1 MKIALSQFEIIPS
14 MPRVNA
20 ERMINFIKEA
30 KNNKADMIIFPE
42 LSISGYLIGDM
53 WESESFIR
61 ECEELGEEI
70 IKASKDIFVIFGNV
84 AVDRNKKNFDG
95 RVRKYN
101 ALFLAKN
108 GKLIKNPT
116 KNYKKNSSIKNSYMP
131 YPFIIKTLLT
141 NYKEFEEPR
150 HFFSLK
156 DLFLENALKI
166 ENNFKNKFNIK
177 EYLKP
182 IEIDIDGEK
191 INLGLTICED
201 AWSSNY
207 DLSPMDIINENAD
220 IFINISSSPYTLIKN
235 DRRHKIYS
243 DIAKKYKKPL
253 IYVNNV
259 GIQNNGK
266 TVYAF
271 DGGSSVYDDKGNI
284 ILTSNRYEESLY
296 YIEMNITKKE
306 YPKPIIIKEENEYK
320 LIYDTIIYGIR
331 KFTKSIGINKVV
343 IGVSGGIDSALS
355 SAVYVNAI
363 GKDNVLLVNMPSKFN
378 SNTTKNLAK
387 TLSENL
393 GCGYMIVPI
402 QESVDFTIKQIET
415 IPIIKDG
422 KKSFLKVSSF
432 VSENIQA
439 RDRSARILSGLAA
452 AFGGAFT
459 CNANKTETTVGYST
473 LYGDGAGF
481 FAALAD
487 LWKYQIYELAKYI
500 NKNIFKK
507 EIIPEGSIDIVPSAE
522 LSSAQAVDEGKGD
535 PIKYDYHDYLF
546 KTLIE
551 SWNKIIPED
560 ILRWYIDGE
569 LEEKI
574 GCKKGLIKKYFK
586 NDLEF
591 VEDLERW
598 WKQYTGIA
606 VAKRIQSPPILAI
619 SRRAFGFG
627 NRESQNGVYYTSKY
641 LYLKNKILD

>member
-14 MPRVNA
+14 IPTNNA
-20 ERMINFIKEA
+20 ARIINYIEEA

-42 LSISGYLIGDM
+42 LAISGYLIGDM

-101 ALFLAKN
+101 ALFLAKD
-108 GKLIKNPT
+108 GKLIKNPQS
-116 KNYKKNSSIKNSYMP
+116 KIP
-131 YPFIIKTLLT
+131 YPFIIKTLLP
-141 NYKEFEEPR
+141 NYKEFEDTR

-156 DLFLENALKI
+156 DLIFENTFKNN
-166 ENNFKNKFNIK
+166 ENNFDIK
-177 EYLKP
+177 EYFNP
-182 IEIDIDGEK
+182 VEININGEK

-207 DLSPMDIINENAD
+207 NLSPIDILNEKTD
-220 IFINISSSPYTLIKN
+220 LFINISSSPYTLIK
-235 DRRHKIYS
+235 DTKRHKMYS
-243 DIAKKYKKPL
+243 DISKKYNKPL

-266 TVYAF
+266 TVYTF
-271 DGGSSVYDDKGNI
+271 DGGSSAYDNNGNI
-284 ILTSNRYEESLY
+284 IFASNRYEERLY
-296 YIEMNITKKE
+296 YIEMNLTKKE
-306 YPKPIIIKEENEYK
+306 FPKAIKINEENEYK

-331 KFTKSIGINKVV
+331 KFMKSIGINKVV

-355 SAVYVNAI
+355 SAMYVSAI
-363 GKDNVLLVNMPSKFN
+363 GKDNVLLVNMPSRFN

-387 TLSENL
+387 TLAENL
-393 GCGYMIVPI
+393 GCAYMVVPI
-402 QESVDFTIKQIET
+402 QESVDFTIKQIENC
-415 IPIIKDG
+415 PMIKDG
-422 KKSFLKVSSF
+422 KESFLKVSSF
-432 VSENIQA
+432 ASENIQA
-439 RDRSARILSGLAA
+439 RDRSSRILSGLAA
-452 AFGGAFT
+452 SFGGVFT
-459 CNANKTETTVGYST
+459 CNANKTETMVGYST

-507 EIIPEGSIDIVPSAE
+507 EIIPEGSINIIPSAE
-522 LSSAQAVDEGKGD
+522 LSNAQAVDEGKGD

-546 KTLIE
+546 KTLME
-551 SWNKIIPED
+551 SWNRILPED
-560 ILRWYIDGE
+560 ILQMYIDRV

-574 GCKKGLIKKYFK
+574 GCEKGIIKKYFK
-586 NDLEF
+586 SDLEF
-591 VEDLERW
+591 VEDLEKW
-598 WKQYTGIA
+598 WRQYMGMA
-606 VAKRIQSPPILAI
+606 VSKRIQAPPILAI

-627 NRESQNGVYYTSKY
+627 NRESQNRVYYTSKY
-641 LYLKNKILD
+641 LRLKNRILN

>member
-14 MPRVNA
+14 MPSDNA
-20 ERMINFIKEA
+20 ARIINYIEEA

-42 LSISGYLIGDM
+42 LAISGYLIGDI

-101 ALFLAKN
+101 ALFLAKD
-108 GKLIKNPT
+108 GKLIKNPYS
-116 KNYKKNSSIKNSYMP
+116 KIP
-131 YPFIIKTLLT
+131 YPFIIKTLLP
-141 NYKEFEEPR
+141 NYKEFEDTR

-156 DLFLENALKI
+156 DLIFENAL
-166 ENNFKNKFNIK
+166 EDNFDLK
-177 EYLKP
+177 EYFNP
-182 IEIDIDGEK
+182 VEININGEK

-207 DLSPMDIINENAD
+207 NLSPIDILNEKID
-220 IFINISSSPYTLIKN
+220 LFINISSSPYTLIK
-235 DRRHKIYS
+235 DTKRHKMYS
-243 DIAKKYKKPL
+243 DISKKYNKPL

-266 TVYAF
+266 TVYTF
-271 DGGSSVYDDKGNI
+271 DGGSSAYDNNGNI
-284 ILTSNRYEESLY
+284 ICASNRYEERLY
-296 YIEMNITKKE
+296 YIEMNLTKKE
-306 YPKPIIIKEENEYK
+306 LPKAIKINEENEYK

-331 KFTKSIGINKVV
+331 KFMKSIGINKVV

-378 SNTTKNLAK
+378 SNTTKNLSK
-387 TLSENL
+387 TLAENL
-393 GCGYMIVPI
+393 GCAYMVVPI

-415 IPIIKDG
+415 CKIIKDG
-422 KKSFLKVSSF
+422 EESFLKVSSF
-432 VSENIQA
+432 IAENIQA
-439 RDRSARILSGLAA
+439 RDRSSRILSGLAA
-452 AFGGAFT
+452 SFGGVFT
-459 CNANKTETTVGYST
+459 CNANKTETMVGYST

-507 EIIPEGSIDIVPSAE
+507 EIIPEGSINIIPSAE
-522 LSSAQAVDEGKGD
+522 LSNAQAVDEGKGD

-551 SWNKIIPED
+551 SWNRILPED
-560 ILRWYIDGE
+560 ILQMYIDGI

-574 GCKKGLIKKYFK
+574 GCEKGIIKKYFK

-591 VEDLERW
+591 IEDLEKW
-598 WKQYTGIA
+598 WRQYMGMA
-606 VAKRIQSPPILAI
+606 VSKRIQAPPILAI
-619 SRRAFGFG
+619 SRRTFGFG
-627 NRESQNGVYYTSKY
+627 NRESQNRVYYTSKY
-641 LYLKNKILD
+641 LYLKNKLLN

>member
-14 MPRVNA
+14 MPTNNA
-20 ERMINFIKEA
+20 ARIINYIEEA

-101 ALFLAKN
+101 ALFLAKDE
-108 GKLIKNPT
+108 KLIKNPYS
-116 KNYKKNSSIKNSYMP
+116 KIP
-131 YPFIIKTLLT
+131 YPFIIKTLLP
-141 NYKEFEEPR
+141 NYKEFEDTR

-156 DLFLENALKI
+156 DFIFENTLED
-166 ENNFKNKFNIK
+166 NFDLK
-177 EYLKP
+177 EYFNPVK
-182 IEIDIDGEK
+182 ININGEK

-207 DLSPMDIINENAD
+207 NLSPIDILNEKTD
-220 IFINISSSPYTLIKN
+220 LFINISSSPYTLIK
-235 DRRHKIYS
+235 DTKRHKMYS
-243 DIAKKYKKPL
+243 DISKKYNKPL

-266 TVYAF
+266 TVYTF
-271 DGGSSVYDDKGNI
+271 DGGSSAYDNNGNI
-284 ILTSNRYEESLY
+284 IFASNRYEERLY
-296 YIEMNITKKE
+296 YIEMNLTKKE
-306 YPKPIIIKEENEYK
+306 FPKAIKINEENEYK

-331 KFTKSIGINKVV
+331 KFTKLIGINKVV

-363 GKDNVLLVNMPSKFN
+363 GKDNVLLVNMPSRFN

-387 TLSENL
+387 TLAENL
-393 GCGYMIVPI
+393 GCAYMVVPI

-415 IPIIKDG
+415 CKIIKDG
-422 KKSFLKVSSF
+422 EESFLKVSSF
-432 VSENIQA
+432 IAENIQA
-439 RDRSARILSGLAA
+439 RDRSSRILSGLAA
-452 AFGGAFT
+452 SFGGVFT
-459 CNANKTETTVGYST
+459 CNANKTETMVGYST

-507 EIIPEGSIDIVPSAE
+507 EIIPEGSINIIPSAE
-522 LSSAQAVDEGKGD
+522 LSNAQAVDEGKGD

-546 KTLIE
+546 KTLME
-551 SWNKIIPED
+551 SWNRILPED
-560 ILRWYIDGE
+560 ILKMYIDGI

-574 GCKKGLIKKYFK
+574 GCEKGIIKKYFK

-591 VEDLERW
+591 IEDLEKW
-598 WKQYTGIA
+598 WRQYMGMAIS
-606 VAKRIQSPPILAI
+606 KRIQAPPILAI

-627 NRESQNGVYYTSKY
+627 NRESQNRVYYTSKY
-641 LYLKNKILD
+641 LYLKNKLLN

>member
-14 MPRVNA
+14 MPTNNA
-20 ERMINFIKEA
+20 ARIINYIEEA

-42 LSISGYLIGDM
+42 LAISGYLIGDM

-101 ALFLAKN
+101 ALFLAKD
-108 GKLIKNPT
+108 GKLIKNPRT
-116 KNYKKNSSIKNSYMP
+116 KIP
-131 YPFIIKTLLT
+131 YPFIIKTLLP
-141 NYKEFEEPR
+141 NYKEFEDTR

-156 DLFLENALKI
+156 DLIFENAL
-166 ENNFKNKFNIK
+166 EDNFDLK
-177 EYLKP
+177 EYFNP
-182 IEIDIDGEK
+182 VEININGEK

-207 DLSPMDIINENAD
+207 NLSPIDILNEKID
-220 IFINISSSPYTLIKN
+220 LFINISSSPYTLIK
-235 DRRHKIYS
+235 DTKRHKMYS
-243 DIAKKYKKPL
+243 DISKKYNKPL

-266 TVYAF
+266 TVYTF
-271 DGGSSVYDDKGNI
+271 DGGSSAYDNNGNI
-284 ILTSNRYEESLY
+284 ICASNRYEERLY
-296 YIEMNITKKE
+296 YIEMNLTKKE
-306 YPKPIIIKEENEYK
+306 FPKAIKINEENEYK

-331 KFTKSIGINKVV
+331 KFMKSIGINKVV

-387 TLSENL
+387 TLAENL
-393 GCGYMIVPI
+393 GCAYMVVPI

-415 IPIIKDG
+415 CKIIKDG
-422 KKSFLKVSSF
+422 KESFLKVSSF
-432 VSENIQA
+432 IAENIQA

-452 AFGGAFT
+452 SFGGVFT
-459 CNANKTETTVGYST
+459 CNANKTETMVGYST

-507 EIIPEGSIDIVPSAE
+507 EIIPEGSINIIPSAE
-522 LSSAQAVDEGKGD
+522 LSNAQAVDEGKGD

-551 SWNKIIPED
+551 SWNRILPED
-560 ILRWYIDGE
+560 ILQMYIDE
-569 LEEKI
+569 ILEEKI
-574 GCKKGLIKKYFK
+574 GCEKGIIKKYFK

-591 VEDLERW
+591 IEDLEKW
-598 WKQYTGIA
+598 WRQYMGMAIS
-606 VAKRIQSPPILAI
+606 KRIQAPPILAI

-627 NRESQNGVYYTSKY
+627 NRESQNRVYYTSKY
-641 LYLKNKILD
+641 LYLKNKLLN

>member
-14 MPRVNA
+14 MPTNNA
-20 ERMINFIKEA
+20 ARIINYIEEA

-42 LSISGYLIGDM
+42 LAISGYLIGDM

-101 ALFLAKN
+101 ALFLAKD
-108 GKLIKNPT
+108 GKLIKNLYS
-116 KNYKKNSSIKNSYMP
+116 KIS
-131 YPFIIKTLLT
+131 YPFIIKTLLP
-141 NYKEFEEPR
+141 NYKEFEDTR

-156 DLFLENALKI
+156 DFIFENAL
-166 ENNFKNKFNIK
+166 EDNFDLK
-177 EYLKP
+177 EYFNP
-182 IEIDIDGEK
+182 VEININGEK

-207 DLSPMDIINENAD
+207 NLSPIDILNEKTD
-220 IFINISSSPYTLIKN
+220 LFINISSSPYTLIK
-235 DRRHKIYS
+235 DTKRHKMYS
-243 DIAKKYKKPL
+243 DIAKKYNKPL

-266 TVYAF
+266 TVYTF
-271 DGGSSVYDDKGNI
+271 DGGSSAYDNNGNI
-284 ILTSNRYEESLY
+284 ICASNRYEERLY
-296 YIEMNITKKE
+296 YIEMNLTKKE
-306 YPKPIIIKEENEYK
+306 FPKAIKINEENEYK

-331 KFTKSIGINKVV
+331 KFMKSIGINKVV

-363 GKDNVLLVNMPSKFN
+363 GKDNVLLVNMPSRFN

-387 TLSENL
+387 TLAENL
-393 GCGYMIVPI
+393 GCAYMVVPI

-415 IPIIKDG
+415 CKIIKDTEE
-422 KKSFLKVSSF
+422 SFLKVSSF
-432 VSENIQA
+432 ITENIQA
-439 RDRSARILSGLAA
+439 RDRSSRILSGLAA
-452 AFGGAFT
+452 SFGGVFT
-459 CNANKTETTVGYST
+459 CNANKTETMVGYST

-487 LWKYQIYELAKYI
+487 LWKYQIYELSKYI

-507 EIIPEGSIDIVPSAE
+507 EIIPEGSINIIPSAE
-522 LSSAQAVDEGKGD
+522 LSNAQAVDEGKGD

-546 KTLIE
+546 KALIE
-551 SWNKIIPED
+551 SWNRILPED
-560 ILRWYIDGE
+560 ILKMYIDGV

-574 GCKKGLIKKYFK
+574 GCEKGIIKKYFK

-591 VEDLERW
+591 IEDLEKW
-598 WKQYTGIA
+598 WRQYMGMAIS
-606 VAKRIQSPPILAI
+606 KRIQAPPILAI

-627 NRESQNGVYYTSKY
+627 NRESQNRVYYTSKY
-641 LYLKNKILD
+641 LYLKNKLLN

>member
-14 MPRVNA
+14 MPTNNA
-20 ERMINFIKEA
+20 ARIINYIEEA
-30 KNNKADMIIFPE
+30 KNNNADMIIFPE
-42 LSISGYLIGDM
+42 LAISGYLIGDM

-101 ALFLAKN
+101 ALFLAKD
-108 GKLIKNPT
+108 GKLIKNPYS
-116 KNYKKNSSIKNSYMP
+116 KIP
-131 YPFIIKTLLT
+131 YPFIIKTLLP
-141 NYKEFEEPR
+141 NYKEFEDTR

-156 DLFLENALKI
+156 DLIFENALKD
-166 ENNFKNKFNIK
+166 NKDNFDIK
-177 EYLKP
+177 EYFKP
-182 IEIDIDGEK
+182 VEININGEK

-207 DLSPMDIINENAD
+207 NLSPIDILNEKTD
-220 IFINISSSPYTLIKN
+220 LFINISSSPYTLIK
-235 DRRHKIYS
+235 DTKRHKMYS
-243 DIAKKYKKPL
+243 DISKKYNKPL

-266 TVYAF
+266 TVYTF
-271 DGGSSVYDDKGNI
+271 DGGSSAYDNNGNI
-284 ILTSNRYEESLY
+284 ICASNRYEERLY
-296 YIEMNITKKE
+296 YIEMNLTKKE
-306 YPKPIIIKEENEYK
+306 FSKAIKINEENEYK

-331 KFTKSIGINKVV
+331 KFMKSIGINKVV

-363 GKDNVLLVNMPSKFN
+363 GKDNVLLVNMPSRFN

-387 TLSENL
+387 TLAENL
-393 GCGYMIVPI
+393 GCAYMVVPI

-415 IPIIKDG
+415 CKIIKDG
-422 KKSFLKVSSF
+422 EESFLKVSSF
-432 VSENIQA
+432 IAENIQA

-452 AFGGAFT
+452 SFGGVFT
-459 CNANKTETTVGYST
+459 CNANKTETMVGYST

-507 EIIPEGSIDIVPSAE
+507 EIIPEGSINIVPSAE
-522 LSSAQAVDEGKGD
+522 LSNAQAVDEGKGD

-546 KTLIE
+546 KALME
-551 SWNKIIPED
+551 SWNRILPED
-560 ILRWYIDGE
+560 ILQMYIDGV

-574 GCKKGLIKKYFK
+574 GCEKGIIKKYFK

-591 VEDLERW
+591 IEDLEKW
-598 WKQYTGIA
+598 WRQYMGMAIS
-606 VAKRIQSPPILAI
+606 KRIQAPPILAI

-627 NRESQNGVYYTSKY
+627 NRESQNRVYYTSKY
-641 LYLKNKILD
+641 LYLKNKLLN

>member
-14 MPRVNA
+14 MPTNNA
-20 ERMINFIKEA
+20 ARIINYIEEA

-42 LSISGYLIGDM
+42 LAISGYLIGDM

-61 ECEELGEEI
+61 ECEEFGEEI

-101 ALFLAKN
+101 ALFLAKD
-108 GKLIKNPT
+108 GKLIKNPYS
-116 KNYKKNSSIKNSYMP
+116 KIP
-131 YPFIIKTLLT
+131 YPFIIKTLLP
-141 NYKEFEEPR
+141 NYKEFEDTR

-156 DLFLENALKI
+156 DLIFENAL
-166 ENNFKNKFNIK
+166 EDNFDLK
-177 EYLKP
+177 EYFNP
-182 IEIDIDGEK
+182 VEININGEK

-207 DLSPMDIINENAD
+207 NLSPIDILNEKTD
-220 IFINISSSPYTLIKN
+220 LFINISSSPYTLIK
-235 DRRHKIYS
+235 DTKRHKMYS
-243 DIAKKYKKPL
+243 DISKKYNKPL

-266 TVYAF
+266 TVYTF
-271 DGGSSVYDDKGNI
+271 DGGSSAYDNNGNI
-284 ILTSNRYEESLY
+284 IFASNRYEERLY
-296 YIEMNITKKE
+296 YIEMNLTKKE
-306 YPKPIIIKEENEYK
+306 FPKAIKINEENEYK

-331 KFTKSIGINKVV
+331 KFMKSIGINKVV

-363 GKDNVLLVNMPSKFN
+363 GKDNVLLVNMPSRFN

-387 TLSENL
+387 TLAENL
-393 GCGYMIVPI
+393 SCAYMVVPI

-415 IPIIKDG
+415 CKIIKDG
-422 KKSFLKVSSF
+422 EESFLKVSF
-432 VSENIQA
+432 FASENIQA
-439 RDRSARILSGLAA
+439 RDRSSRILSGLAA
-452 AFGGAFT
+452 SFGGVFT
-459 CNANKTETTVGYST
+459 CNANKTETMVGYST

-507 EIIPEGSIDIVPSAE
+507 EIIPEGSINIIPSAE
-522 LSSAQAVDEGKGD
+522 LSNAQAVDEGKGD

-546 KTLIE
+546 KTLME
-551 SWNKIIPED
+551 SWNRILPED
-560 ILRWYIDGE
+560 ILQMYIDGV

-574 GCKKGLIKKYFK
+574 GCEKGIIKKYFK

-591 VEDLERW
+591 IEDLEKW
-598 WKQYTGIA
+598 WRQYMGMAIS
-606 VAKRIQSPPILAI
+606 KRIQAPPILAI

-627 NRESQNGVYYTSKY
+627 NRESQNRVYYTSKY
-641 LYLKNKILD
+641 LYLKNKLLN

>member
-14 MPRVNA
+14 MPTNNA
-20 ERMINFIKEA
+20 ARIINYIEEA

-42 LSISGYLIGDM
+42 LAISGYLIGDM

-61 ECEELGEEI
+61 ECEEFGEEI

-84 AVDRNKKNFDG
+84 AIDKNKKNFDG

-101 ALFLAKN
+101 ALFLAKD
-108 GKLIKNPT
+108 GKLIKNPYS
-116 KNYKKNSSIKNSYMP
+116 KIP
-131 YPFIIKTLLT
+131 YPFIIKTLLP
-141 NYKEFEEPR
+141 NYKEFEDTR

-156 DLFLENALKI
+156 DLIFENAL
-166 ENNFKNKFNIK
+166 EDNFDLK
-177 EYLKP
+177 EYFKP
-182 IEIDIDGEK
+182 VEININGEK

-207 DLSPMDIINENAD
+207 NLSPIDILNEKTD
-220 IFINISSSPYTLIKN
+220 LFINISSSPYTLIK
-235 DRRHKIYS
+235 DTKRHKMYS
-243 DIAKKYKKPL
+243 DISKKYNKPL

-266 TVYAF
+266 TVYTF
-271 DGGSSVYDDKGNI
+271 DGGSSAYDNNGNI
-284 ILTSNRYEESLY
+284 ICASNRYEERLY
-296 YIEMNITKKE
+296 YIEMNLTKKE
-306 YPKPIIIKEENEYK
+306 FPKAIKINEENEYK

-331 KFTKSIGINKVV
+331 KFMKSIGINKAV

-355 SAVYVNAI
+355 SAMYVSAI
-363 GKDNVLLVNMPSKFN
+363 GKDNVLLVNMPSRFN

-387 TLSENL
+387 TLAENL
-393 GCGYMIVPI
+393 GCAYMVVPI

-415 IPIIKDG
+415 CKIIKDG
-422 KKSFLKVSSF
+422 EESFLKVSSF
-432 VSENIQA
+432 IAENIQA
-439 RDRSARILSGLAA
+439 RDRSSRILSGLAA
-452 AFGGAFT
+452 SFGGVFT
-459 CNANKTETTVGYST
+459 CNANKTETMVGYST

-507 EIIPEGSIDIVPSAE
+507 EIIPEGSINIIPSAE
-522 LSSAQAVDEGKGD
+522 LSNAQAVDEGKGD

-546 KTLIE
+546 KTLME
-551 SWNKIIPED
+551 SWNRILPED
-560 ILRWYIDGE
+560 ILQMYIDGI

-574 GCKKGLIKKYFK
+574 GCEKGIIKKYFK

-591 VEDLERW
+591 IEDLEKW
-598 WKQYTGIA
+598 WRQYMGMA
-606 VAKRIQSPPILAI
+606 VSKRIQAPPILAI
-619 SRRAFGFG
+619 SRRTFGFG
-627 NRESQNGVYYTSKY
+627 NRESQNRVYYTSKY
-641 LYLKNKILD
+641 LRLKNRILN

>member
-14 MPRVNA
+14 MPTNNA
-20 ERMINFIKEA
+20 ARIINYIEEA

-42 LSISGYLIGDM
+42 LAISGYLIGDM

-101 ALFLAKN
+101 ALFLAKD
-108 GKLIKNPT
+108 GKLIKNPYS
-116 KNYKKNSSIKNSYMP
+116 KIP
-131 YPFIIKTLLT
+131 YPFIIKTLLP
-141 NYKEFEEPR
+141 NYKEFEDTR

-156 DLFLENALKI
+156 DLIFENAL
-166 ENNFKNKFNIK
+166 EDNFDLK
-177 EYLKP
+177 EYFKP
-182 IEIDIDGEK
+182 VEININGEK

-207 DLSPMDIINENAD
+207 NLSPIDILNEKTD
-220 IFINISSSPYTLIKN
+220 LFINISSSPYTLIK
-235 DRRHKIYS
+235 DTKRHKMYS
-243 DIAKKYKKPL
+243 DISKKYNKPL

-266 TVYAF
+266 TVYTF
-271 DGGSSVYDDKGNI
+271 DGGSSAYDNNGNI
-284 ILTSNRYEESLY
+284 IFASNRYEERLY
-296 YIEMNITKKE
+296 YIEMNLTKKE
-306 YPKPIIIKEENEYK
+306 FPKAIKINEENEYK

-331 KFTKSIGINKVV
+331 KFMKSIGINKVV

-363 GKDNVLLVNMPSKFN
+363 GKDNVLLVNMPSRFN

-387 TLSENL
+387 TLAENL
-393 GCGYMIVPI
+393 GCAYMVVPI

-415 IPIIKDG
+415 CKIIKDTEE
-422 KKSFLKVSSF
+422 SFLKVSSF
-432 VSENIQA
+432 IAENIQA
-439 RDRSARILSGLAA
+439 RDRSSRILSGLAA
-452 AFGGAFT
+452 SFGGVFT
-459 CNANKTETTVGYST
+459 CNANKTETMVGYST

-507 EIIPEGSIDIVPSAE
+507 EIIPEGSINIIPSAE
-522 LSSAQAVDEGKGD
+522 LSNAQAVDEGKGD

-546 KTLIE
+546 KALIE
-551 SWNKIIPED
+551 SWNRILPED
-560 ILRWYIDGE
+560 ILQMYIDE
-569 LEEKI
+569 TLEEKI
-574 GCKKGLIKKYFK
+574 GCEKGIIKKYFK

-591 VEDLERW
+591 IEDLEKW
-598 WKQYTGIA
+598 WRQYMGMAIS
-606 VAKRIQSPPILAI
+606 KRIQAPPILAI

-627 NRESQNGVYYTSKY
+627 NRESQNRVYYTSKY
-641 LYLKNKILD
+641 LYLKNKLLN

>member
-14 MPRVNA
+14 MPTNNA
-20 ERMINFIKEA
+20 ARIINYIEEA

-42 LSISGYLIGDM
+42 LAISGYLIGDM

-101 ALFLAKN
+101 ALFLAKD
-108 GKLIKNPT
+108 GKLIKNPYS
-116 KNYKKNSSIKNSYMP
+116 KIP
-131 YPFIIKTLLT
+131 YPFIIKTLLP
-141 NYKEFEEPR
+141 NYKEFEDTR

-156 DLFLENALKI
+156 DLIFENAL
-166 ENNFKNKFNIK
+166 EDNFDLK
-177 EYLKP
+177 EYFNP
-182 IEIDIDGEK
+182 VEININGEK

-207 DLSPMDIINENAD
+207 NLSPIDILNEKTD
-220 IFINISSSPYTLIKN
+220 LFINISSSPYTLIK
-235 DRRHKIYS
+235 DTKRHKMYS
-243 DIAKKYKKPL
+243 DISKKYNKPL

-266 TVYAF
+266 TVYTF
-271 DGGSSVYDDKGNI
+271 DGGSSAYDNNGNI
-284 ILTSNRYEESLY
+284 IFASNRYEERLY
-296 YIEMNITKKE
+296 YIEMNLTKKE
-306 YPKPIIIKEENEYK
+306 FPKAIKINEENEYK

-331 KFTKSIGINKVV
+331 KFMKSIGINKVV

-355 SAVYVNAI
+355 SVVYVNAI

-387 TLSENL
+387 TLAENL
-393 GCGYMIVPI
+393 SCAYMVVPI
-402 QESVDFTIKQIET
+402 QESLDFTIKQIET
-415 IPIIKDG
+415 CKIIKDREE
-422 KKSFLKVSSF
+422 SFLKVSSF
-432 VSENIQA
+432 IAENIQA
-439 RDRSARILSGLAA
+439 RDRSSRILSGLAA
-452 AFGGAFT
+452 SFGGVFT
-459 CNANKTETTVGYST
+459 CNANKTETMVGYST

-507 EIIPEGSIDIVPSAE
+507 EIIPEGSINIIPSAE
-522 LSSAQAVDEGKGD
+522 LSNAQAVDEGKGD

-551 SWNKIIPED
+551 SWNRILPED
-560 ILRWYIDGE
+560 ILQMYIDRV

-574 GCKKGLIKKYFK
+574 GCEKGIIKKYFK

-591 VEDLERW
+591 IEDLEKW
-598 WKQYTGIA
+598 WRQYMGMAIS
-606 VAKRIQSPPILAI
+606 KRIQAPPILAI

-627 NRESQNGVYYTSKY
+627 NRESQNRVYYTSKY
-641 LYLKNKILD
+641 LYLKNKLLN

>member
-14 MPRVNA
+14 MPTNNA
-20 ERMINFIKEA
+20 ARIINYIEEA

-42 LSISGYLIGDM
+42 LAISGYLIGDM

-101 ALFLAKN
+101 ALFLAKD
-108 GKLIKNPT
+108 GKLIKNPYS
-116 KNYKKNSSIKNSYMP
+116 KIP
-131 YPFIIKTLLT
+131 YPFIIKTLLP
-141 NYKEFEEPR
+141 NYKEFEDTR

-156 DLFLENALKI
+156 DLIFENAL
-166 ENNFKNKFNIK
+166 EDNFDLK
-177 EYLKP
+177 EYFNP
-182 IEIDIDGEK
+182 IEISINGEK

-207 DLSPMDIINENAD
+207 NLSPIDILNEKID
-220 IFINISSSPYTLIKN
+220 LFINISSSPYTLIK
-235 DRRHKIYS
+235 DTKRHKMYS
-243 DIAKKYKKPL
+243 DISKKYNKPL

-266 TVYAF
+266 TVYTF
-271 DGGSSVYDDKGNI
+271 DGGSSAYDNNGNI
-284 ILTSNRYEESLY
+284 IFASNRYEERLY
-296 YIEMNITKKE
+296 YIEMNLTKKE
-306 YPKPIIIKEENEYK
+306 FPKAIKINEENEYK

-331 KFTKSIGINKVV
+331 KFMKSIGINKVV

-363 GKDNVLLVNMPSKFN
+363 GKDNVLLVNMPSRFN

-387 TLSENL
+387 TLAENL
-393 GCGYMIVPI
+393 GCAYMVVPI

-415 IPIIKDG
+415 CKIIKDTEE
-422 KKSFLKVSSF
+422 SFLKASSF
-432 VSENIQA
+432 ISENIQA
-439 RDRSARILSGLAA
+439 RDRSSRILSGLAA
-452 AFGGAFT
+452 SFGGVFT
-459 CNANKTETTVGYST
+459 CNANKTETMVGYST

-507 EIIPEGSIDIVPSAE
+507 EIIPEGSINIIPSAE
-522 LSSAQAVDEGKGD
+522 LSNAQAVDEGKGD

-546 KTLIE
+546 KTLME
-551 SWNKIIPED
+551 SWNRILPED
-560 ILRWYIDGE
+560 ILQMYMDGI

-574 GCKKGLIKKYFK
+574 GCEKGIIKKYFK

-591 VEDLERW
+591 IEDLEKW
-598 WKQYTGIA
+598 WRQYMGMAIS
-606 VAKRIQSPPILAI
+606 KRIQAPPILAI

-627 NRESQNGVYYTSKY
+627 DRESQNRVYYTSKY
-641 LYLKNKILD
+641 LYLKNKLLN

>member
-14 MPRVNA
+14 MPSDNA
-20 ERMINFIKEA
+20 ARIINYIEEA

-42 LSISGYLIGDM
+42 LAISGYLIGDM
-53 WESESFIR
+53 LESESFIR

-101 ALFLAKN
+101 ALFLAKDE
-108 GKLIKNPT
+108 KLIKNPYS
-116 KNYKKNSSIKNSYMP
+116 KIP
-131 YPFIIKTLLT
+131 YPFIIKTLLP
-141 NYKEFEEPR
+141 NYKEFEDTR

-156 DLFLENALKI
+156 DFIFENTLED
-166 ENNFKNKFNIK
+166 NFDLK
-177 EYLKP
+177 EYFNP
-182 IEIDIDGEK
+182 VEININGEK

-207 DLSPMDIINENAD
+207 NLSPIDILNEKTD
-220 IFINISSSPYTLIKN
+220 LFINISSSPYTLIK
-235 DRRHKIYS
+235 DTKRHKMYS
-243 DIAKKYKKPL
+243 DISKKHNKPL

-266 TVYAF
+266 TVYTF
-271 DGGSSVYDDKGNI
+271 DGGSSAYDNNGNI
-284 ILTSNRYEESLY
+284 ICASNRYEERLY
-296 YIEMNITKKE
+296 YIEMNLTKKE
-306 YPKPIIIKEENEYK
+306 FPKAIKINEENEYK

-331 KFTKSIGINKVV
+331 KFMKSIGINKVV

-363 GKDNVLLVNMPSKFN
+363 GKDNVLLVNMPSIFN

-387 TLSENL
+387 TLAENL
-393 GCGYMIVPI
+393 GCAYMVVPI

-415 IPIIKDG
+415 CKIIKDG
-422 KKSFLKVSSF
+422 EESFFKVSSF
-432 VSENIQA
+432 IAENIQA
-439 RDRSARILSGLAA
+439 RDRSSRILSGLAA
-452 AFGGAFT
+452 SFGGVFT
-459 CNANKTETTVGYST
+459 CNANKTETMVGYST

-487 LWKYQIYELAKYI
+487 LWKYQIYGLSKYI
-500 NKNIFKK
+500 NQNIFKK
-507 EIIPEGSIDIVPSAE
+507 EIIPEGSINIIPSAE
-522 LSSAQAVDEGKGD
+522 LSNAQAVDEGKGD

-546 KTLIE
+546 KTLME
-551 SWNKIIPED
+551 SWNRILPED
-560 ILRWYIDGE
+560 ILQMYIDGI

-574 GCKKGLIKKYFK
+574 GCEKGIIKKYFK

-591 VEDLERW
+591 IEDLEKW
-598 WKQYTGIA
+598 WRQYMGMAIS
-606 VAKRIQSPPILAI
+606 KRIQAPPILAI

-627 NRESQNGVYYTSKY
+627 NRESQNRVYYTSKY
-641 LYLKNKILD
+641 LYLKNKLLN

>member
-1 MKIALSQFEIIPS
+1 MKITLSQLEIIPS
-14 MPRVNA
+14 MPTNNA
-20 ERMINFIKEA
+20 ARIINYIEEA

-42 LSISGYLIGDM
+42 LAISGYLIGDM

-95 RVRKYN
+95 RVIKYN
-101 ALFLAKN
+101 ALFLAKD
-108 GKLIKNPT
+108 GKLIKNPYS
-116 KNYKKNSSIKNSYMP
+116 KIP
-131 YPFIIKTLLT
+131 YPFIIKTLLP
-141 NYKEFEEPR
+141 NYKEFEDTR

-156 DLFLENALKI
+156 DLIFENAL
-166 ENNFKNKFNIK
+166 EDNFDLK
-177 EYLKP
+177 EYFNP
-182 IEIDIDGEK
+182 VEININGEK

-207 DLSPMDIINENAD
+207 NLSPMDILNEKTD
-220 IFINISSSPYTLIKN
+220 LFINISSSPYTLIK
-235 DRRHKIYS
+235 DTKRHKMYS
-243 DIAKKYKKPL
+243 DISKKYNKPL

-266 TVYAF
+266 TVYTF
-271 DGGSSVYDDKGNI
+271 DGGSSAYDNNGNI
-284 ILTSNRYEESLY
+284 ICASNRYEERLY
-296 YIEMNITKKE
+296 YIEMNLTKKE
-306 YPKPIIIKEENEYK
+306 FPKAIKINEENEYK

-331 KFTKSIGINKVV
+331 KFMKSIGINKVV

-363 GKDNVLLVNMPSKFN
+363 GKDNVLLVNMPSRFN

-387 TLSENL
+387 TLAENL
-393 GCGYMIVPI
+393 GCAYMVVPI

-415 IPIIKDG
+415 CKIIKDG
-422 KKSFLKVSSF
+422 EESFLKVSSF
-432 VSENIQA
+432 IAENIQA
-439 RDRSARILSGLAA
+439 RDRSSRILSGLAA
-452 AFGGAFT
+452 SFGGVFT
-459 CNANKTETTVGYST
+459 CNANKTETMVGYST

-507 EIIPEGSIDIVPSAE
+507 EIIPEGSINIIPSAE
-522 LSSAQAVDEGKGD
+522 LSNAQAVDEGKGD
-535 PIKYDYHDYLF
+535 SIKYDYHDYLF
-546 KTLIE
+546 KTLME
-551 SWNKIIPED
+551 SWNRILPED
-560 ILRWYIDGE
+560 ILQMYIDGI

-574 GCKKGLIKKYFK
+574 GCEKGIIKKYFK

-591 VEDLERW
+591 IEDLEKW
-598 WKQYTGIA
+598 WRQYMGMAIS
-606 VAKRIQSPPILAI
+606 KRIQAPPILAI

-627 NRESQNGVYYTSKY
+627 NRESQNRVYYTSKY
-641 LYLKNKILD
+641 LYLKNKLLN

>member
-1 MKIALSQFEIIPS
+1 MKIALSQLEIIPS
-14 MPRVNA
+14 TPTNNA
-20 ERMINFIKEA
+20 ARIINYIEEA

-42 LSISGYLIGDM
+42 LAISGYLIGDM

-84 AVDRNKKNFDG
+84 AVDKNKKNFDG

-101 ALFLAKN
+101 ALFLAKD
-108 GKLIKNPT
+108 GKLIKNPYS
-116 KNYKKNSSIKNSYMP
+116 KIS
-131 YPFIIKTLLT
+131 YPFIIKTLLP
-141 NYKEFEEPR
+141 NYKEFEDTR

-156 DLFLENALKI
+156 DLIFENAL
-166 ENNFKNKFNIK
+166 EDNFDLK
-177 EYLKP
+177 EYFNP
-182 IEIDIDGEK
+182 VEISINGEK

-207 DLSPMDIINENAD
+207 NLSPMDILNEKTD
-220 IFINISSSPYTLIKN
+220 LFINISSSPYTLIK
-235 DRRHKIYS
+235 DTKRHKMYS
-243 DIAKKYKKPL
+243 DISKKYNKPL

-266 TVYAF
+266 TVYTF
-271 DGGSSVYDDKGNI
+271 DGGSSAYDNNGNI
-284 ILTSNRYEESLY
+284 ICASNRYEERLY
-296 YIEMNITKKE
+296 YIEMNLTKKE
-306 YPKPIIIKEENEYK
+306 FPKAIKINEENEYK

-331 KFTKSIGINKVV
+331 KFMKSIGINKVV

-363 GKDNVLLVNMPSKFN
+363 GKDNVLLVNMPSRFN

-387 TLSENL
+387 TLAENL
-393 GCGYMIVPI
+393 GCAYMVVPI

-415 IPIIKDG
+415 CKIIKDG
-422 KKSFLKVSSF
+422 EESFFKVSSF
-432 VSENIQA
+432 IAENIQA

-452 AFGGAFT
+452 SFGGVFT
-459 CNANKTETTVGYST
+459 CNANKTETMVGYST

-507 EIIPEGSIDIVPSAE
+507 EIIPEGSINIIPSAE
-522 LSSAQAVDEGKGD
+522 LSNAQAVDEGKGD

-546 KTLIE
+546 KALIE
-551 SWNKIIPED
+551 SWNRILPED
-560 ILRWYIDGE
+560 ILQMYIDGV

-574 GCKKGLIKKYFK
+574 GCEKGIIKKYFK

-591 VEDLERW
+591 IEDLEKW
-598 WKQYTGIA
+598 WRQYMGMAIS
-606 VAKRIQSPPILAI
+606 KRIQAPPILAI

-627 NRESQNGVYYTSKY
+627 NRESQNRVYYTSKY
-641 LYLKNKILD
+641 LYLKNKLLN

>member
-14 MPRVNA
+14 MPSDNA
-20 ERMINFIKEA
+20 ARIINYIEEA

-42 LSISGYLIGDM
+42 LAISGYLIGDM

-101 ALFLAKN
+101 ALFLAKD
-108 GKLIKNPT
+108 GKLIKNPYS
-116 KNYKKNSSIKNSYMP
+116 KIP
-131 YPFIIKTLLT
+131 YPFIIKTLLP
-141 NYKEFEEPR
+141 NYKEFEDTR

-156 DLFLENALKI
+156 DLIFENAL
-166 ENNFKNKFNIK
+166 EDNFDLK
-177 EYLKP
+177 EYFKSV
-182 IEIDIDGEK
+182 EININGEK

-207 DLSPMDIINENAD
+207 NLSPMDILNEKTD
-220 IFINISSSPYTLIKN
+220 LFINISSSPYTLIK
-235 DRRHKIYS
+235 DTKRHKMYS
-243 DIAKKYKKPL
+243 DISKKYNKPL

-266 TVYAF
+266 TVYTF
-271 DGGSSVYDDKGNI
+271 DGGSSAYDNNGNI
-284 ILTSNRYEESLY
+284 IFASNRYEERLY
-296 YIEMNITKKE
+296 YIEMNLTKKE
-306 YPKPIIIKEENEYK
+306 FPKAIKINEENEYK

-331 KFTKSIGINKVV
+331 KFMKSIGINKVV

-363 GKDNVLLVNMPSKFN
+363 GKDNVLLVNMPSRFN

-387 TLSENL
+387 TLAENL
-393 GCGYMIVPI
+393 GCAYMVVPI

-415 IPIIKDG
+415 CKIIKDG
-422 KKSFLKVSSF
+422 EESFFKVSSF
-432 VSENIQA
+432 IAENIQA
-439 RDRSARILSGLAA
+439 RDRSSRILSGLAA
-452 AFGGAFT
+452 SFGGVFT
-459 CNANKTETTVGYST
+459 CNANKTETMVGYST

-507 EIIPEGSIDIVPSAE
+507 EIIPEGSINIIPSAE
-522 LSSAQAVDEGKGD
+522 LSNAQAVDEGKGD

-551 SWNKIIPED
+551 SWNRILPED
-560 ILRWYIDGE
+560 ILKMYIDGI

-574 GCKKGLIKKYFK
+574 GCEKGIIKKYFK

-591 VEDLERW
+591 IEDLEKW
-598 WKQYTGIA
+598 WRQYMGMAIS
-606 VAKRIQSPPILAI
+606 KRIQAPPILAI

-627 NRESQNGVYYTSKY
+627 NRESQNRVYYTSKY
-641 LYLKNKILD
+641 LYLKNKLLN

>member
-1 MKIALSQFEIIPS
+1 MKIALSQLEIIPS
-14 MPRVNA
+14 TPTNNA
-20 ERMINFIKEA
+20 ARIINYIEEA

-42 LSISGYLIGDM
+42 LAISGYLIGDM

-84 AVDRNKKNFDG
+84 AVDKNKKNFDG

-101 ALFLAKN
+101 ALFLAKD
-108 GKLIKNPT
+108 GKLIKNPYS
-116 KNYKKNSSIKNSYMP
+116 KIS
-131 YPFIIKTLLT
+131 YPFIIKTLLP
-141 NYKEFEEPR
+141 NYKEFEDTR

-156 DLFLENALKI
+156 DLIFENAL
-166 ENNFKNKFNIK
+166 EDNFDLK
-177 EYLKP
+177 EYFNP
-182 IEIDIDGEK
+182 VEISINGEK

-207 DLSPMDIINENAD
+207 NLSPMDILNEKTD
-220 IFINISSSPYTLIKN
+220 LFINISSSPYTLIK
-235 DRRHKIYS
+235 DTKRHKMYS
-243 DIAKKYKKPL
+243 DISKKYNKPL

-266 TVYAF
+266 TVYTF
-271 DGGSSVYDDKGNI
+271 DGGSSAYDNNGNI
-284 ILTSNRYEESLY
+284 ICASNRYEERLY
-296 YIEMNITKKE
+296 YIEMNLTKKE
-306 YPKPIIIKEENEYK
+306 FPKAIKINEENEYK

-331 KFTKSIGINKVV
+331 KFMKSIGINKVV

-363 GKDNVLLVNMPSKFN
+363 GKDNVLLVNMPSRFN

-387 TLSENL
+387 TLAENL
-393 GCGYMIVPI
+393 GCAYMVVPI

-415 IPIIKDG
+415 CKIIKDG
-422 KKSFLKVSSF
+422 EESFFKVSSF
-432 VSENIQA
+432 IAENIQA

-452 AFGGAFT
+452 SFGGVFT
-459 CNANKTETTVGYST
+459 CNANKTETMVGYST

-507 EIIPEGSIDIVPSAE
+507 EIIPEGSINIIPSAE
-522 LSSAQAVDEGKGD
+522 LSNAQAVDEGKGD

-546 KTLIE
+546 KALME
-551 SWNKIIPED
+551 SWNRILPED
-560 ILRWYIDGE
+560 ILQMYIDGV

-574 GCKKGLIKKYFK
+574 GCEKGIIKKYFK

-591 VEDLERW
+591 IEDLEKW
-598 WKQYTGIA
+598 WRQYMGMAIS
-606 VAKRIQSPPILAI
+606 KRIQAPPILAI

-627 NRESQNGVYYTSKY
+627 NRESQNRVYYTSKY
-641 LYLKNKILD
+641 LYLKNKLLN

>member
-14 MPRVNA
+14 MPTNNA
-20 ERMINFIKEA
+20 ARIINYIEEA
-30 KNNKADMIIFPE
+30 KNNNADMIIFPE
-42 LSISGYLIGDM
+42 LAISGYLIGDM

-84 AVDRNKKNFDG
+84 AVDRNKNNFDG

-101 ALFLAKN
+101 ALFLAKD
-108 GKLIKNPT
+108 GKLIKN
-116 KNYKKNSSIKNSYMP
+116 SYSKIP
-131 YPFIIKTLLT
+131 YPFIIKTLLP
-141 NYKEFEEPR
+141 NYKEFEDTR

-156 DLFLENALKI
+156 DLIFENAL
-166 ENNFKNKFNIK
+166 EDNFDLK
-177 EYLKP
+177 EYFNP
-182 IEIDIDGEK
+182 VEININGEK

-207 DLSPMDIINENAD
+207 NLSPMDILNEKTD
-220 IFINISSSPYTLIKN
+220 LFINISSSPYTLIK
-235 DRRHKIYS
+235 DTKRHKMYS
-243 DIAKKYKKPL
+243 DIAKKYNKPL

-266 TVYAF
+266 TVYTF
-271 DGGSSVYDDKGNI
+271 DGGSSAYDNNGNI
-284 ILTSNRYEESLY
+284 ILNSARYEESLY
-296 YIEMNITKKE
+296 YIETDFIKKE
-306 YPKPIIIKEENEYK
+306 FPKAIKINEENEYK

-331 KFTKSIGINKVV
+331 KFMKSIGINKVV

-355 SAVYVNAI
+355 SAMYVSAI
-363 GKDNVLLVNMPSKFN
+363 GKDNVLLVNMPSRFN

-387 TLSENL
+387 TLAENL
-393 GCGYMIVPI
+393 GCAYMVVPI

-415 IPIIKDG
+415 CKIIKDG
-422 KKSFLKVSSF
+422 EESFLKASSF
-432 VSENIQA
+432 IAENIQA
-439 RDRSARILSGLAA
+439 RDRSSRILSGLAA
-452 AFGGAFT
+452 SFGGVFT
-459 CNANKTETTVGYST
+459 CNANKTETMVGYST

-507 EIIPEGSIDIVPSAE
+507 EIIPVGSINIIPSAE
-522 LSSAQAVDEGKGD
+522 LSNAQAVDEGKGD

-546 KTLIE
+546 KTLME
-551 SWNKIIPED
+551 SWNRILPED
-560 ILRWYIDGE
+560 ILQMYIDGI

-574 GCKKGLIKKYFK
+574 GCEKGIIKKYFK

-591 VEDLERW
+591 IEDLEKW
-598 WKQYTGIA
+598 WRQYMGMAIS
-606 VAKRIQSPPILAI
+606 KRIQAPPILAI

-627 NRESQNGVYYTSKY
+627 NRESQNRVYYTSKY
-641 LYLKNKILD
+641 LYLKNKLLN

>member
-14 MPRVNA
+14 MPTNNA
-20 ERMINFIKEA
+20 ARIINYIEEA
-30 KNNKADMIIFPE
+30 KNNNADMIIFPE
-42 LSISGYLIGDM
+42 LAISGYLIGDM

-101 ALFLAKN
+101 ALFLAKD
-108 GKLIKNPT
+108 GKLIKNPYS
-116 KNYKKNSSIKNSYMP
+116 KIP
-131 YPFIIKTLLT
+131 YPFIIKTLLP
-141 NYKEFEEPR
+141 NYKEFEDPR

-156 DLFLENALKI
+156 DLIFEDALKD
-166 ENNFKNKFNIK
+166 NKDNFDIKKYFNPV
-177 EYLKP
+177 E
-182 IEIDIDGEK
+182 IEINGEK

-207 DLSPMDIINENAD
+207 NLSPIDILNEKTD
-220 IFINISSSPYTLIKN
+220 LFINISSSPYTLIK
-235 DRRHKIYS
+235 DTKRHKMYS
-243 DIAKKYKKPL
+243 DISKKYNKPL

-266 TVYAF
+266 TVYTF
-271 DGGSSVYDDKGNI
+271 DGGSSAYDNNGNI
-284 ILTSNRYEESLY
+284 ILNSARYEESLY
-296 YIEMNITKKE
+296 YIETDLIKKE
-306 YPKPIIIKEENEYK
+306 FPKTIIINEENEYK

-331 KFTKSIGINKVV
+331 KFMKSIGINKVV

-363 GKDNVLLVNMPSKFN
+363 GKDNVLLVNMPSRFN

-387 TLSENL
+387 TLAENL
-393 GCGYMIVPI
+393 GCAYMVVPI

-415 IPIIKDG
+415 CKIIKDG
-422 KKSFLKVSSF
+422 EESFLKVSSF
-432 VSENIQA
+432 IAENIQA

-452 AFGGAFT
+452 SFGGVFT
-459 CNANKTETTVGYST
+459 CNANKTETMVGYST

-507 EIIPEGSIDIVPSAE
+507 EIIPEGSINIIPSAE
-522 LSSAQAVDEGKGD
+522 LSNAQAVDEGKGD

-551 SWNKIIPED
+551 SWNRILPED
-560 ILRWYIDGE
+560 ILQMYIDGI

-574 GCKKGLIKKYFK
+574 GCEKGIIKKYFK

-591 VEDLERW
+591 VEDLEKW
-598 WKQYTGIA
+598 WRQYMGMAIS
-606 VAKRIQSPPILAI
+606 KRIQAPPILAI

-627 NRESQNGVYYTSKY
+627 NRESQNIVYYTSKY
-641 LYLKNKILD
+641 LYLKNKLLN

>member
-14 MPRVNA
+14 MPTNNA
-20 ERMINFIKEA
+20 ARIINYIEEA
-30 KNNKADMIIFPE
+30 KNSKADIIIFPE
-42 LSISGYLIGDM
+42 LAISGYLIGDM

-101 ALFLAKN
+101 ALFLAKDE
-108 GKLIKNPT
+108 KLIKNPYS
-116 KNYKKNSSIKNSYMP
+116 KIP
-131 YPFIIKTLLT
+131 YPFIIKTLLP
-141 NYKEFEEPR
+141 NYKEFEDTR

-156 DLFLENALKI
+156 DFIFENTLED
-166 ENNFKNKFNIK
+166 NFDLK
-177 EYLKP
+177 EYFNPVK
-182 IEIDIDGEK
+182 ININGEK

-207 DLSPMDIINENAD
+207 NLSPIDILNEKTD
-220 IFINISSSPYTLIKN
+220 LFINISSSPYTLIK
-235 DRRHKIYS
+235 DTKRHKMYS
-243 DIAKKYKKPL
+243 DISKKYNKPL

-266 TVYAF
+266 TVYTF
-271 DGGSSVYDDKGNI
+271 DGGSSAYDNNGNI
-284 ILTSNRYEESLY
+284 ICASNRYEERLY
-296 YIEMNITKKE
+296 YIEMNLTKKE
-306 YPKPIIIKEENEYK
+306 FPKAIKINEENEYK

-331 KFTKSIGINKVV
+331 KFMKSIGINKVV

-363 GKDNVLLVNMPSKFN
+363 GKDNVLLVNMPSRFN

-387 TLSENL
+387 TLAENL
-393 GCGYMIVPI
+393 GCAYMVVPI

-415 IPIIKDG
+415 CKIIKDREE
-422 KKSFLKVSSF
+422 SFLKVSSF
-432 VSENIQA
+432 IAENIQA
-439 RDRSARILSGLAA
+439 RDRSSRILSGLAA
-452 AFGGAFT
+452 SFGGVFT
-459 CNANKTETTVGYST
+459 CNANKTETMVGYST

-500 NKNIFKK
+500 NKDIFKK
-507 EIIPEGSIDIVPSAE
+507 EIIPEGSINIIPSAE
-522 LSSAQAVDEGKGD
+522 LSNAQAVDEGKGD

-546 KTLIE
+546 KALIE
-551 SWNKIIPED
+551 SWNRILPED
-560 ILRWYIDGE
+560 ILKMYIDGV

-574 GCKKGLIKKYFK
+574 GCEKGIIKKYFK

-591 VEDLERW
+591 IEDLEKW
-598 WKQYTGIA
+598 WRQYMGMAIS
-606 VAKRIQSPPILAI
+606 KRIQAPPILAI

-627 NRESQNGVYYTSKY
+627 NRESQNRVYYTSKY
-641 LYLKNKILD
+641 LYLKNKLLN

>member
-14 MPRVNA
+14 MPTNNA
-20 ERMINFIKEA
+20 ARIINYIEEA

-42 LSISGYLIGDM
+42 LAISGYLIGDM
-53 WESESFIR
+53 LESESFIR

-101 ALFLAKN
+101 ALFLAKDE
-108 GKLIKNPT
+108 KLIKNPYS
-116 KNYKKNSSIKNSYMP
+116 KIP
-131 YPFIIKTLLT
+131 YPFIIKTLLP
-141 NYKEFEEPR
+141 NYKEFEDTR

-156 DLFLENALKI
+156 DFIFENTLED
-166 ENNFKNKFNIK
+166 NFDLK
-177 EYLKP
+177 EYFNP
-182 IEIDIDGEK
+182 VEININGEK

-207 DLSPMDIINENAD
+207 NLSPMDILNEKTD
-220 IFINISSSPYTLIKN
+220 LFINISSSPYTLIK
-235 DRRHKIYS
+235 DTKRHKMYS
-243 DIAKKYKKPL
+243 DISKKYNKPL

-266 TVYAF
+266 TVYTF
-271 DGGSSVYDDKGNI
+271 DGGSSAYDNNGNI
-284 ILTSNRYEESLY
+284 ICASNRYEERLY
-296 YIEMNITKKE
+296 YIEMNLTKKE
-306 YPKPIIIKEENEYK
+306 FPKAIKINEENEYK

-331 KFTKSIGINKVV
+331 KFMKSIGINKVV

-363 GKDNVLLVNMPSKFN
+363 GKDNVLLVNMPSRFN

-387 TLSENL
+387 TLAENL
-393 GCGYMIVPI
+393 SCAYMVVPI

-415 IPIIKDG
+415 CKIIKDG
-422 KKSFLKVSSF
+422 EESFLKVSSF
-432 VSENIQA
+432 IAENIQA
-439 RDRSARILSGLAA
+439 RDRSSRILSGLAA
-452 AFGGAFT
+452 SFGGVFT
-459 CNANKTETTVGYST
+459 CNANKTETMVGYST

-507 EIIPEGSIDIVPSAE
+507 EIIPEGSINIVPSAE
-522 LSSAQAVDEGKGD
+522 LSNAQAVDEGKGD

-546 KTLIE
+546 KALIE
-551 SWNKIIPED
+551 SWNRILPED
-560 ILRWYIDGE
+560 ILQMYIDGI

-574 GCKKGLIKKYFK
+574 GCEKGIIKKYFK

-591 VEDLERW
+591 IEDLEKW
-598 WKQYTGIA
+598 WRQYMGMAIS
-606 VAKRIQSPPILAI
+606 KRIQAPPILAI

-627 NRESQNGVYYTSKY
+627 NRESQNRVYYTSKY
-641 LYLKNKILD
+641 LYLKNKLLN

>member
-14 MPRVNA
+14 MPSDNA
-20 ERMINFIKEA
+20 ARIINYIEEA

-42 LSISGYLIGDM
+42 LAISGYLIGDM

-101 ALFLAKN
+101 ALFLAKD
-108 GKLIKNPT
+108 GKLIKNPYS
-116 KNYKKNSSIKNSYMP
+116 KIP
-131 YPFIIKTLLT
+131 YPFIIKTLLP
-141 NYKEFEEPR
+141 NYKEFEDTR

-156 DLFLENALKI
+156 DLIFENAL
-166 ENNFKNKFNIK
+166 EDNFDLK
-177 EYLKP
+177 EYFNP
-182 IEIDIDGEK
+182 VEININGEK

-207 DLSPMDIINENAD
+207 NLSPMDILNEKTD
-220 IFINISSSPYTLIKN
+220 LFINISSSPYTLIK
-235 DRRHKIYS
+235 DTKRHKMYS
-243 DIAKKYKKPL
+243 DISKKYNKPL

-266 TVYAF
+266 TVYTF
-271 DGGSSVYDDKGNI
+271 DGGSSAYDNNGNI
-284 ILTSNRYEESLY
+284 ICASNRYEERLY
-296 YIEMNITKKE
+296 YIEMNLTKKE
-306 YPKPIIIKEENEYK
+306 FPKAIKINEENEYK

-331 KFTKSIGINKVV
+331 KFMKSIGINKVV

-387 TLSENL
+387 TLAENL
-393 GCGYMIVPI
+393 GCAYMVVPI

-415 IPIIKDG
+415 CKIIKDG
-422 KKSFLKVSSF
+422 EESFLKVSSF
-432 VSENIQA
+432 IAENIQA
-439 RDRSARILSGLAA
+439 RDRSSRILSGLAA
-452 AFGGAFT
+452 SFGGVFT
-459 CNANKTETTVGYST
+459 CNANKTETMVGYST

-507 EIIPEGSIDIVPSAE
+507 EIIPEGSVNIIPSAE
-522 LSSAQAVDEGKGD
+522 LSNAQAVDEGKGD

-546 KTLIE
+546 KTLME
-551 SWNKIIPED
+551 SWNRILPED
-560 ILRWYIDGE
+560 ILQMYIDGI

-574 GCKKGLIKKYFK
+574 GCEKGIIKKYFK

-591 VEDLERW
+591 IEDLEKW
-598 WKQYTGIA
+598 WRQYMGMA
-606 VAKRIQSPPILAI
+606 VSKRIQAPPILAI

-627 NRESQNGVYYTSKY
+627 NRESQNRVYYTSKY
-641 LYLKNKILD
+641 LRLKNRILN

>member
-14 MPRVNA
+14 MPTNNA
-20 ERMINFIKEA
+20 ARIINYIEEA

-42 LSISGYLIGDM
+42 LAISGYLIGDM

-84 AVDRNKKNFDG
+84 AVDRNKNNFDG

-101 ALFLAKN
+101 ALFLAKD
-108 GKLIKNPT
+108 GKLIKNPYS
-116 KNYKKNSSIKNSYMP
+116 KIP
-131 YPFIIKTLLT
+131 YPFIIKTLLP
-141 NYKEFEEPR
+141 NYKEFEDTR

-156 DLFLENALKI
+156 DLIFEDALKD
-166 ENNFKNKFNIK
+166 NKDNFDIKKYFN
-177 EYLKP
+177 P
-182 IEIDIDGEK
+182 VEININGEK

-207 DLSPMDIINENAD
+207 NLSPIDILNEKTD
-220 IFINISSSPYTLIKN
+220 LFINISSSPYTLIK
-235 DRRHKIYS
+235 DTKRHKMYS
-243 DIAKKYKKPL
+243 DISKKYNKPL

-266 TVYAF
+266 TVYTF
-271 DGGSSVYDDKGNI
+271 DGGSSAYDNKGNI
-284 ILTSNRYEESLY
+284 IFASNRYEERLY
-296 YIEMNITKKE
+296 YIEMNLTKKE
-306 YPKPIIIKEENEYK
+306 FSKAIKINEENEYK

-331 KFTKSIGINKVV
+331 KFMKSIGINKVV

-363 GKDNVLLVNMPSKFN
+363 GKDNVLLVNMPSRFN

-387 TLSENL
+387 TLAENL
-393 GCGYMIVPI
+393 GCAYMIVPI

-415 IPIIKDG
+415 CKIIKDG
-422 KKSFLKVSSF
+422 EESFLKASSF
-432 VSENIQA
+432 IAENIQA
-439 RDRSARILSGLAA
+439 RDRSSRILSGLAA
-452 AFGGAFT
+452 SFGGVFT
-459 CNANKTETTVGYST
+459 CNANKTETMVGYST

-507 EIIPEGSIDIVPSAE
+507 EIIPEGSINIVPSAE
-522 LSSAQAVDEGKGD
+522 LSNAQAVDEGKGD

-546 KTLIE
+546 KTLME
-551 SWNKIIPED
+551 SWNRILPED
-560 ILRWYIDGE
+560 ILQMYIDGV

-574 GCKKGLIKKYFK
+574 GCEKGIIKKYFK

-591 VEDLERW
+591 IEDLEKW
-598 WKQYTGIA
+598 WRQYMGMAIS
-606 VAKRIQSPPILAI
+606 KRIQAPPILAI

-627 NRESQNGVYYTSKY
+627 NRESQNRVYYTSKY
-641 LYLKNKILD
+641 LYLKNKLLN

>member
-14 MPRVNA
+14 MPSDNA
-20 ERMINFIKEA
+20 ARIINYIEEA

-42 LSISGYLIGDM
+42 LAISGYLIGDM

-84 AVDRNKKNFDG
+84 AIDRNKKNFDG

-101 ALFLAKN
+101 ALFLAKD
-108 GKLIKNPT
+108 GKLIKNPQS
-116 KNYKKNSSIKNSYMP
+116 KIP
-131 YPFIIKTLLT
+131 YPFIIKTLLP
-141 NYKEFEEPR
+141 NYKEFEDTR

-156 DLFLENALKI
+156 DLIFENAL
-166 ENNFKNKFNIK
+166 EDNFDLK
-177 EYLKP
+177 EYFKP
-182 IEIDIDGEK
+182 VEININGEK

-207 DLSPMDIINENAD
+207 NLSPMDILNEKID
-220 IFINISSSPYTLIKN
+220 LFINISSSPYTLIK
-235 DRRHKIYS
+235 DTKRYKMYS
-243 DIAKKYKKPL
+243 DISKKYNKPL

-266 TVYAF
+266 TVYTF
-271 DGGSSVYDDKGNI
+271 DGGSSAYDNNGNI
-284 ILTSNRYEESLY
+284 IFASNRYEERLY
-296 YIEMNITKKE
+296 YIEMNLTKKE
-306 YPKPIIIKEENEYK
+306 FPKAIKINEENEYK

-331 KFTKSIGINKVV
+331 KFMKSIGINKVV

-363 GKDNVLLVNMPSKFN
+363 GKDNVLLVNMPSRFN

-387 TLSENL
+387 TLAENL
-393 GCGYMIVPI
+393 GCAYMVVPI
-402 QESVDFTIKQIET
+402 QESVDFTIKQIKT
-415 IPIIKDG
+415 CKIIKDG
-422 KKSFLKVSSF
+422 EESFLKVSSF
-432 VSENIQA
+432 IAENIQA
-439 RDRSARILSGLAA
+439 RDRSSRILSGLAA
-452 AFGGAFT
+452 SFGGVFT
-459 CNANKTETTVGYST
+459 CNANKTETMVGYST

-507 EIIPEGSIDIVPSAE
+507 EIIPEGSINIVPSAE
-522 LSSAQAVDEGKGD
+522 LSNAQSVDEGKGD

-546 KTLIE
+546 KALME
-551 SWNKIIPED
+551 SWNRILPED
-560 ILRWYIDGE
+560 ILQMYIDGV

-574 GCKKGLIKKYFK
+574 GCEKGIIKKYFK
-586 NDLEF
+586 SDLEF
-591 VEDLERW
+591 VEDLEKW
-598 WKQYTGIA
+598 WRQYMGMAIS
-606 VAKRIQSPPILAI
+606 KRIQAPPILAI

-627 NRESQNGVYYTSKY
+627 NRESQNIVYYTSKY
-641 LYLKNKILD
+641 LYLKNKLLN

>member
-14 MPRVNA
+14 MPTNNA
-20 ERMINFIKEA
+20 ARIINYIEEA
-30 KNNKADMIIFPE
+30 KNNNADMIIFPE
-42 LSISGYLIGDM
+42 LAISGYLIGDM

-101 ALFLAKN
+101 ALFLAKD
-108 GKLIKNPT
+108 GKLIKNPYS
-116 KNYKKNSSIKNSYMP
+116 KIP
-131 YPFIIKTLLT
+131 YPFIIKTLLP
-141 NYKEFEEPR
+141 NYKEFEDPR

-156 DLFLENALKI
+156 DLIFENAL
-166 ENNFKNKFNIK
+166 EDNFDIK
-177 EYLKP
+177 EYFNP
-182 IEIDIDGEK
+182 VEININGEK

-207 DLSPMDIINENAD
+207 NLSPIDILNEKTD
-220 IFINISSSPYTLIKN
+220 LFINISSSPYTLIK
-235 DRRHKIYS
+235 DAKRHKMYS
-243 DIAKKYKKPL
+243 DISKKYNKPL

-266 TVYAF
+266 TVYTF
-271 DGGSSVYDDKGNI
+271 DGGSSVYDDNGNI
-284 ILTSNRYEESLY
+284 IFASNRYEERLY
-296 YIEMNITKKE
+296 YIEMNLTKKE
-306 YPKPIIIKEENEYK
+306 FSKAIKINEENEYK

-331 KFTKSIGINKVV
+331 KFMKSIGINKVV

-363 GKDNVLLVNMPSKFN
+363 GKDNVLLVNMPSRFN

-387 TLSENL
+387 TLAENL
-393 GCGYMIVPI
+393 GCAYMVVPI

-415 IPIIKDG
+415 CKIIKDG
-422 KKSFLKVSSF
+422 EESFLKVSSF
-432 VSENIQA
+432 IAENIQA

-452 AFGGAFT
+452 SFGGVFT
-459 CNANKTETTVGYST
+459 CNANKTETMVGYST

-507 EIIPEGSIDIVPSAE
+507 EIIPEGSINIIPSAE
-522 LSSAQAVDEGKGD
+522 LSNAQAVDEGKGD

-546 KTLIE
+546 KTLME
-551 SWNKIIPED
+551 SWNRILPED
-560 ILRWYIDGE
+560 ILQMYIDGIS
-569 LEEKI
+569 EEKI
-574 GCKKGLIKKYFK
+574 GCEKGIIKKYFK

-591 VEDLERW
+591 IEDLEKW
-598 WKQYTGIA
+598 WRQYMGMAIS
-606 VAKRIQSPPILAI
+606 KRIQAPPILAI

-627 NRESQNGVYYTSKY
+627 NRESQNRVYYTSKY
-641 LYLKNKILD
+641 LYLKNKLLN

>member
-14 MPRVNA
+14 MPTNNA
-20 ERMINFIKEA
+20 ARIINYIEEA

-42 LSISGYLIGDM
+42 LAISGYLIGDM

-101 ALFLAKN
+101 ALFLAKD
-108 GKLIKNPT
+108 GKLIKNPQS
-116 KNYKKNSSIKNSYMP
+116 KIP
-131 YPFIIKTLLT
+131 YPFIIKTLLP
-141 NYKEFEEPR
+141 NYKEFEDTR
-150 HFFSLK
+150 YFFSLK
-156 DLFLENALKI
+156 DLIFENAL
-166 ENNFKNKFNIK
+166 EYNFDLK
-177 EYLKP
+177 EYFNP
-182 IEIDIDGEK
+182 VEININGEK

-207 DLSPMDIINENAD
+207 NLSPIDILNEKTD
-220 IFINISSSPYTLIKN
+220 LFINISSSPYTLIK
-235 DRRHKIYS
+235 DTKRHKMYS
-243 DIAKKYKKPL
+243 DISKKYNKPL

-266 TVYAF
+266 TVYTF
-271 DGGSSVYDDKGNI
+271 DGGSSAYDNNGNI
-284 ILTSNRYEESLY
+284 ICASNRYEERLY
-296 YIEMNITKKE
+296 YIEMNLTKKE
-306 YPKPIIIKEENEYK
+306 FPKAIKINEENEYK

-331 KFTKSIGINKVV
+331 KFMKSIGINKVV

-363 GKDNVLLVNMPSKFN
+363 GKDNVLLVNMPSIFN

-387 TLSENL
+387 TLAENL
-393 GCGYMIVPI
+393 GCAYMVVPI

-415 IPIIKDG
+415 CKIIKDG
-422 KKSFLKVSSF
+422 EESFLKVSSF
-432 VSENIQA
+432 IAENIQA
-439 RDRSARILSGLAA
+439 RDRSSRILSGLAA
-452 AFGGAFT
+452 SFGGVFT
-459 CNANKTETTVGYST
+459 CNANKTETMVGYST

-507 EIIPEGSIDIVPSAE
+507 EIIPEGSINIIPSAE
-522 LSSAQAVDEGKGD
+522 LSNAQAVDEGKGD
-535 PIKYDYHDYLF
+535 PIKYNYHDYLF
-546 KTLIE
+546 KALIE
-551 SWNKIIPED
+551 SWNRILPED
-560 ILRWYIDGE
+560 ILQMYIDGI

-574 GCKKGLIKKYFK
+574 GCEKGIIKKYFK

-591 VEDLERW
+591 IEDLEKW
-598 WKQYTGIA
+598 WRQYMGMAIS
-606 VAKRIQSPPILAI
+606 KRIQAPPILAI

-627 NRESQNGVYYTSKY
+627 NRESQNRVYYTSKY
-641 LYLKNKILD
+641 LYLKNKLLN

>member
-14 MPRVNA
+14 MPTNNA
-20 ERMINFIKEA
+20 ARIINYIEEA

-42 LSISGYLIGDM
+42 LAISGYLIGDM

-101 ALFLAKN
+101 ALFLAKD
-108 GKLIKNPT
+108 GKLIKNPYS
-116 KNYKKNSSIKNSYMP
+116 KIP
-131 YPFIIKTLLT
+131 YPFIIKTLLP
-141 NYKEFEEPR
+141 NYKEFEDTR

-156 DLFLENALKI
+156 DLIFKNAL
-166 ENNFKNKFNIK
+166 EDNFDLK
-177 EYLKP
+177 EYFKP
-182 IEIDIDGEK
+182 IEININGEK

-207 DLSPMDIINENAD
+207 NLSPMDILNEKID
-220 IFINISSSPYTLIKN
+220 LFINISSSPYTLIK
-235 DRRHKIYS
+235 DAKRHKMYS
-243 DIAKKYKKPL
+243 DISKKYNKPL

-266 TVYAF
+266 TVYTF
-271 DGGSSVYDDKGNI
+271 DGGSSAYDNNGNI
-284 ILTSNRYEESLY
+284 ICASNRYEERLY
-296 YIEMNITKKE
+296 YIEMNLTKKE
-306 YPKPIIIKEENEYK
+306 FPKAIKINEENEYK

-331 KFTKSIGINKVV
+331 KFMKSIGINKVV

-363 GKDNVLLVNMPSKFN
+363 GKDNVLLVNMPSRFN

-387 TLSENL
+387 TLAENL
-393 GCGYMIVPI
+393 GCAYMVVPI
-402 QESVDFTIKQIET
+402 QESVDFTIKQIKT
-415 IPIIKDG
+415 CKIIKDG
-422 KKSFLKVSSF
+422 EESFLKVSSF
-432 VSENIQA
+432 IAENIQA
-439 RDRSARILSGLAA
+439 RDRSSRILSGLAA
-452 AFGGAFT
+452 SFGGVFT
-459 CNANKTETTVGYST
+459 CNANKTETMVGYST

-507 EIIPEGSIDIVPSAE
+507 EIIPEGSINIVPSAE
-522 LSSAQAVDEGKGD
+522 LSNAQSVDEGKGD

-546 KTLIE
+546 KALME
-551 SWNKIIPED
+551 SWNRILPED
-560 ILRWYIDGE
+560 ILQMYIDGV

-574 GCKKGLIKKYFK
+574 GCEKGIIKKYFK
-586 NDLEF
+586 SDLEF
-591 VEDLERW
+591 VEDLEKW
-598 WKQYTGIA
+598 WRQYMGMAIS
-606 VAKRIQSPPILAI
+606 KRIQAPPILAI

-627 NRESQNGVYYTSKY
+627 NRESQNIVYYTSKY
-641 LYLKNKILD
+641 LYLKNKLLN